1 MWMIRS
7 LVAILVGIMP
17 VSAFA
22 ATTSVVTFESRQ
34 GIVLIDSRKSKA
46 AYRLFESLNVPVK
59 TIALR
64 QTKIFAPADGSFRIA
79 CSAVSLDYSCS
90 VIVYAGE
97 HATLDFDTDRVEL
110 NLPADLAKDYVGI
123 FPNDDVFHLSTEDR
137 RLSIDWSPGG
147 LRIVAPGRG
156 KGRDI

>member
-1 MWMIRS
+1 MWMMRS
-7 LVAILVGIMP
+7 LAAVLVSLATA
-17 VSAFA
+17 SAFA
-22 ATTSVVTFESRQ
+22 ATTSVVTFESKQ

-59 TIALR
+59 TVAFR
-64 QTKIFAPADGSFRIA
+64 QTKIFAPVDGSFRIA
-79 CSAVSLDYSCS
+79 CSAVSLDYSCA

-110 NLPADLAKDYVGI
+110 NLPADLAKGYVGV
-123 FPNDDVFHLSTEDR
+123 FPNDNAFHLSTEDR
-137 RLSIDWSPGG
+137 RLTIDWSPHG

-156 KGRDI
+156 QGRDI